1 MAEANDPGSDNHSL
15 HAQDDDYSDD
25 ESVHAARSQHN
36 LSQIEIDIR
45 EEMSGIATQ
54 VRDSILGL
62 QEQMQNKFK
71 ELESQIVRLE
81 TQVKDKTSSQ
91 SVGQSKGSNLDQTNE
106 NANNLQNSESSIQTI
121 HISAESSAD
130 TISHETHSLVDDS
143 QSKGDNLSILNRQA
157 KGDNNIR
164 LKPQNYS
171 GTEDFEDFLVQFEIT
186 TEINGWDYRA
196 KSLYLANSL
205 IGSARSLLNELTSE
219 QRRDY
224 SSLVQKLTARY
235 GSENRAEVFRA
246 QLKSRIKQKTETIP
260 ELAQAIKKLTRQA
273 YPKAGLDVIEALAL
287 DHFIDGLPEPEIRLR
302 LREVG
307 PKSLSE
313 AETIAVRMEAHRIA
327 DKQRTRFVGKVEQV
341 NSDISVSQKTLE
353 NHLSELSKNF
363 ESLQKKVENFSQQSS
378 RPFRNHN
385 NRPQHNTANNHFH
398 QNRHPNSRQNQYR
411 NDNSYMTQPRGGNL
425 NYQNN
430 QHANFH
436 SNQTRRQENFNQSHQ
451 RVGSRLN

>member
-1 MAEANDPGSDNHSL
+1 MAEANEPDSDNHSL

-71 ELESQIVRLE
+71 ELECQIVRLE
-81 TQVKDKTSSQ
+81 TQVKDNTSSK

-121 HISAESSAD
+121 HISTESSAD
-130 TISHETHSLVDDS
+130 TISHETHSTVDDS

-171 GTEDFEDFLVQFEIT
+171 GTEDFEDFLAQFEIT

-246 QLKSRIKQKTETIP
+246 QLKSRIKQKAETIP

-327 DKQRTRFVGKVEQV
+327 DKQRTCFVGKVEQV
-341 NSDISVSQKTLE
+341 NSNSSESQKTLE
-353 NHLSELSKNF
+353 NQLSVLSKNF
-363 ESLQKKVENFSQQSS
+363 ESLQKKVESFSQQSS
-378 RPFRNHN
+378 RTFRHHN
-385 NRPQHNTANNHFH
+385 NRPQHNNANNHYYP
-398 QNRHPNSRQNQYR
+398 NRHPNGRQNQYR
-411 NDNSYMTQPRGGNL
+411 NDNSYMTQPRGGN
-425 NYQNN
+425 QNN
-430 QHANFH
+430 QHANFQ

-451 RVGSRLN
+451 GSGSRLN

>member
-1 MAEANDPGSDNHSL
+1 MAQANDPGSDNHSL

-81 TQVKDKTSSQ
+81 TQVKDNTSSQ

-121 HISAESSAD
+121 HISTESSAD
-130 TISHETHSLVDDS
+130 TISHETHSTVDDS
-143 QSKGDNLSILNRQA
+143 QSKEDNLSFLNRQA

-171 GTEDFEDFLVQFEIT
+171 GTEDFEDFLAQFEIT

-224 SSLVQKLTARY
+224 SSLFQKLTARY

-246 QLKSRIKQKTETIP
+246 QLKSRIKQKAETIP

-341 NSDISVSQKTLE
+341 NSDNSVSQKTLE
-353 NHLSELSKNF
+353 NQLSELSKNF
-363 ESLQKKVENFSQQSS
+363 ESLQKKVENFSQQST

-385 NRPQHNTANNHFH
+385 NRPQHYNANNHFY

-411 NDNSYMTQPRGGNL
+411 NDNSYMTQPRGGN
-425 NYQNN
+425 QNN
-430 QHANFH
+430 QHANFQ

-451 RVGSRLN
+451 GSGSRLN

>member
-1 MAEANDPGSDNHSL
+1 MAEANDPDSDNHSL

-71 ELESQIVRLE
+71 ELECQIVRLE

-106 NANNLQNSESSIQTI
+106 NSNNLQNSESSIQTI
-121 HISAESSAD
+121 HISTESSVD
-130 TISHETHSLVDDS
+130 TISHETHSTVDDS
-143 QSKGDNLSILNRQA
+143 QSKRDNLFNLKQS

-164 LKPQNYS
+164 FKPQTYS
-171 GTEDFEDFLVQFEIT
+171 GTEEFEDFLTQFEIT
-186 TEINGWDYRA
+186 TEINGWEYRA

-235 GSENRAEVFRA
+235 GSENH
-246 QLKSRIKQKTETIP
+246 I
-260 ELAQAIKKLTRQA
+260 
-273 YPKAGLDVIEALAL
+273 
-287 DHFIDGLPEPEIRLR
+287 
-302 LREVG
+302 
-307 PKSLSE
+307 
-313 AETIAVRMEAHRIA
+313 
-327 DKQRTRFVGKVEQV
+327 
-341 NSDISVSQKTLE
+341 
-353 NHLSELSKNF
+353 
-363 ESLQKKVENFSQQSS
+363 
-378 RPFRNHN
+378 
-385 NRPQHNTANNHFH
+385 
-398 QNRHPNSRQNQYR
+398 
-411 NDNSYMTQPRGGNL
+411 
-425 NYQNN
+425 
-430 QHANFH
+430 
-436 SNQTRRQENFNQSHQ
+436 
-451 RVGSRLN
+451 

>member
-1 MAEANDPGSDNHSL
+1 MAQANEPDSDNHSL

-121 HISAESSAD
+121 HISTESSAD
-130 TISHETHSLVDDS
+130 TISHETHSTVDDS

-171 GTEDFEDFLVQFEIT
+171 GTEDFEDFLAQFEIT

-246 QLKSRIKQKTETIP
+246 QLKSRIKQKAETIP

-302 LREVG
+302 LGEVG

-327 DKQRTRFVGKVEQV
+327 DKQRTHFVGKVEQV
-341 NSDISVSQKTLE
+341 NSDNSVSQKTLE
-353 NHLSELSKNF
+353 NQLSELSKNF

-385 NRPQHNTANNHFH
+385 NRPQHNNANNHFY
-398 QNRHPNSRQNQYR
+398 QNRHPNGRQNQYR
-411 NDNSYMTQPRGGNL
+411 NDNSYMTQPRGGNQ

-430 QHANFH
+430 QHANFQ

-451 RVGSRLN
+451 GSGSRLN

>member
-1 MAEANDPGSDNHSL
+1 MAEANDPDSDNHSL

-36 LSQIEIDIR
+36 LSQLEIDIR

-71 ELESQIVRLE
+71 ELESQIVKLE
-81 TQVKDKTSSQ
+81 TQVKDKTPSQ

-106 NANNLQNSESSIQTI
+106 NTNNLQNSESSIQTI
-121 HISAESSAD
+121 HISTESSAD
-130 TISHETHSLVDDS
+130 TISHETHSTVDDS

-171 GTEDFEDFLVQFEIT
+171 GTEDFEDFLAQFEIT

-246 QLKSRIKQKTETIP
+246 QLKSRIKQKAETIP

-341 NSDISVSQKTLE
+341 NSDNSESQKTLE
-353 NHLSELSKNF
+353 NQLSELSKNF

-378 RPFRNHN
+378 RPFRN
-385 NRPQHNTANNHFH
+385 RPQHNNANNHFYP
-398 QNRHPNSRQNQYR
+398 NRHPNGRQNQYR
-411 NDNSYMTQPRGGNL
+411 NDNSYMTQPRGGNQ

-451 RVGSRLN
+451 RSRSRLN

>member
-1 MAEANDPGSDNHSL
+1 MAEANEPDSDNHSL

-25 ESVHAARSQHN
+25 ESEHAVRSQHN

-71 ELESQIVRLE
+71 ELESQFVRLE

-91 SVGQSKGSNLDQTNE
+91 PVGLSKGSNLDQTNE

-121 HISAESSAD
+121 HISTESSVD
-130 TISHETHSLVDDS
+130 TVSHETHSIVDDS
-143 QSKGDNLSILNRQA
+143 QSKGDNLFNLKQS

-164 LKPQNYS
+164 LKPQNFS
-171 GTEDFEDFLVQFEIT
+171 GTEDFLAQFEIT

-246 QLKSRIKQKTETIP
+246 QLKSRIKQKAETIP
-260 ELAQAIKKLTRQA
+260 ELAQAIMKLTRQA
-273 YPKAGLDVIEALAL
+273 YPKAGLDVIEALA
-287 DHFIDGLPEPEIRLR
+287 
-302 LREVG
+302 
-307 PKSLSE
+307 
-313 AETIAVRMEAHRIA
+313 
-327 DKQRTRFVGKVEQV
+327 
-341 NSDISVSQKTLE
+341 
-353 NHLSELSKNF
+353 
-363 ESLQKKVENFSQQSS
+363 
-378 RPFRNHN
+378 
-385 NRPQHNTANNHFH
+385 
-398 QNRHPNSRQNQYR
+398 
-411 NDNSYMTQPRGGNL
+411 
-425 NYQNN
+425 
-430 QHANFH
+430 
-436 SNQTRRQENFNQSHQ
+436 
-451 RVGSRLN
+451 

>member
-1 MAEANDPGSDNHSL
+1 MAQANEPDSDNHSL

-81 TQVKDKTSSQ
+81 TQVKDNTSSQ

-121 HISAESSAD
+121 HISTESSAD
-130 TISHETHSLVDDS
+130 TISHETHSTVDDS
-143 QSKGDNLSILNRQA
+143 QSKGDNLSIINRQA

-171 GTEDFEDFLVQFEIT
+171 GTEDFEDFLAQFEIT
-186 TEINGWDYRA
+186 TEINGWDFRA

-246 QLKSRIKQKTETIP
+246 QLKSRIKQKAETIP

-341 NSDISVSQKTLE
+341 NSDSSESQKTLE
-353 NHLSELSKNF
+353 NQLSELSKNF

-385 NRPQHNTANNHFH
+385 NRSQHNNANNHYYP
-398 QNRHPNSRQNQYR
+398 NRHPNGRQNQYR

-451 RVGSRLN
+451 GSGSRLN

>member
-1 MAEANDPGSDNHSL
+1 MAQANEPDSDNHSL
-15 HAQDDDYSDD
+15 FAQDDDYSDD

-106 NANNLQNSESSIQTI
+106 NANNLQNSESSIQRI

-171 GTEDFEDFLVQFEIT
+171 GTEDFEDFLAQFEIT

-205 IGSARSLLNELTSE
+205 IGSARSLLIELTSE

-246 QLKSRIKQKTETIP
+246 QLKSRIKQKAETIP

-307 PKSLSE
+307 PKSLS
-313 AETIAVRMEAHRIA
+313 
-327 DKQRTRFVGKVEQV
+327 K
-341 NSDISVSQKTLE
+341 L
-353 NHLSELSKNF
+353 
-363 ESLQKKVENFSQQSS
+363 
-378 RPFRNHN
+378 
-385 NRPQHNTANNHFH
+385 
-398 QNRHPNSRQNQYR
+398 
-411 NDNSYMTQPRGGNL
+411 
-425 NYQNN
+425 
-430 QHANFH
+430 
-436 SNQTRRQENFNQSHQ
+436 
-451 RVGSRLN
+451 RLLLCAWKHTE

>member
-1 MAEANDPGSDNHSL
+1 MAEANEPDSDNHSL
-15 HAQDDDYSDD
+15 HAQDDGYSDD
-25 ESVHAARSQHN
+25 ESVHVARSQHN
-36 LSQIEIDIR
+36 LSQLEIDIR

-71 ELESQIVRLE
+71 ELECQIVKLE
-81 TQVKDKTSSQ
+81 TQFKDKTPSQ

-121 HISAESSAD
+121 HISTESSAD
-130 TISHETHSLVDDS
+130 TISHETHSTVDDS

-171 GTEDFEDFLVQFEIT
+171 GTEGFEDFLAQFEIT

-246 QLKSRIKQKTETIP
+246 QLKSRIKQKAETIP

-341 NSDISVSQKTLE
+341 NSDSSESQKTLE
-353 NHLSELSKNF
+353 NQLSVLSKNF
-363 ESLQKKVENFSQQSS
+363 ESLQKKVESVSQQSS
-378 RPFRNHN
+378 RPFRTHN
-385 NRPQHNTANNHFH
+385 NRPQHNNANNHFYS
-398 QNRHPNSRQNQYR
+398 NRHPNGRQNQYR
-411 NDNSYMTQPRGGNL
+411 NDNSYMTQPRGGNQ
-425 NYQNN
+425 NYQNK
-430 QHANFH
+430 QHANFQ

-451 RVGSRLN
+451 GSGSRLN

>member
-1 MAEANDPGSDNHSL
+1 MAEANEPDSDNHSL

-81 TQVKDKTSSQ
+81 TQVKDNTSSQ

-106 NANNLQNSESSIQTI
+106 NANNLQKSESPIQTI

-143 QSKGDNLSILNRQA
+143 QSKGDNLSILNRQS

-171 GTEDFEDFLVQFEIT
+171 GTEDFEDFLAQFEIT
-186 TEINGWDYRA
+186 IEINGWDYRA

-246 QLKSRIKQKTETIP
+246 QLKSRIKQKAETIP
-260 ELAQAIKKLTRQA
+260 ELSQAIKKLTHQA

-341 NSDISVSQKTLE
+341 NSDNSVSQKTLE
-353 NHLSELSKNF
+353 NQLSELSKNF
-363 ESLQKKVENFSQQSS
+363 ESLQKKVESFSQQSF
-378 RPFRNHN
+378 RPFRTHN
-385 NRPQHNTANNHFH
+385 NRPQHNNANNHFYS
-398 QNRHPNSRQNQYR
+398 NRHPNGRQNQYR
-411 NDNSYMTQPRGGNL
+411 NDNSYMTQPRGGNQ

-451 RVGSRLN
+451 RSGSRLN

>member
-1 MAEANDPGSDNHSL
+1 MAEANEPDSDNHSL

-36 LSQIEIDIR
+36 LSQLEIDIR

-81 TQVKDKTSSQ
+81 TQVKDNTSSQ

-121 HISAESSAD
+121 HISTESSAD
-130 TISHETHSLVDDS
+130 TISHETHSTVDDS

-171 GTEDFEDFLVQFEIT
+171 GTEDFEDFLAQFEIT

-246 QLKSRIKQKTETIP
+246 QLKSRIKQKAETIP

-341 NSDISVSQKTLE
+341 NSDNSESQKTLE
-353 NHLSELSKNF
+353 NQLSVLSKNF

-385 NRPQHNTANNHFH
+385 NRPQHNNANNHFY
-398 QNRHPNSRQNQYR
+398 QNRHSNSRQNQYK
-411 NDNSYMTQPRGGNL
+411 NDNSYMTQPRGGNQ

-451 RVGSRLN
+451 RSGSRLN

>member
-1 MAEANDPGSDNHSL
+1 MAEANEPDSDNHSL

-81 TQVKDKTSSQ
+81 TQVKDNTSSQ
-91 SVGQSKGSNLDQTNE
+91 SVGQSKGSNLDQTNK

-121 HISAESSAD
+121 HISTESSAD
-130 TISHETHSLVDDS
+130 TISHETHSTVDDS
-143 QSKGDNLSILNRQA
+143 QSKGDNLSILNRQS

-171 GTEDFEDFLVQFEIT
+171 GTEDFEDFLAQFEIT

-246 QLKSRIKQKTETIP
+246 QLKSRIKQKAETIP

-341 NSDISVSQKTLE
+341 NSDNSVSQKTLE
-353 NHLSELSKNF
+353 NQLSELSKNF

-385 NRPQHNTANNHFH
+385 NRPQHNNANNHFY
-398 QNRHPNSRQNQYR
+398 QNRYPNGRQNQYR
-411 NDNSYMTQPRGGNL
+411 NDNSYMTQPRGGNQ

-430 QHANFH
+430 QHANFQ

-451 RVGSRLN
+451 GSGSRLN